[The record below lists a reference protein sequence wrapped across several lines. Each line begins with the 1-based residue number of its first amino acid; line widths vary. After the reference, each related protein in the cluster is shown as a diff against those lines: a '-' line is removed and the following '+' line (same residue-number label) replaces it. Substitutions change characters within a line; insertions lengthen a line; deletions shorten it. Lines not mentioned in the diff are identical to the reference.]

1 MNDFLPDV
9 IIRRLP
15 SYYRQLQRLEAANI
29 EQISSSQ
36 LGEQMHQTASQI
48 RRDLNCI
55 GAGGRQ
61 GYGYRVS
68 ELKRHIGKMLGM
80 DREHVMVVISSK
92 GIGQAVLEDVAMMGG
107 PFRLLAIFT
116 DASLQTGGET
126 PEVPVLPAAQLEAFL
141 AAHDVEIAVI
151 AVPSAEAPA
160 VYDRVTACGIR
171 AVWNFAPVDLDHDN
185 RRATVVN
192 VHLMDS
198 LQVLSCKITQ
208 R

>member
-15 SYYRQLQRLEAANI
+15 SYYRQLQRLEAAHI
-29 EQISSSQ
+29 EQISSWQ

-68 ELKRHIGKMLGM
+68 ELKHHIGKILGM
-80 DREHVMVVISSK
+80 DREHPMVVISSK

-116 DASLQTGGET
+116 DAALQTGGDT

-141 AAHDVEIAVI
+141 AAHDVEMAVI
-151 AVPSAEAPA
+151 AVPSSEASA

>member
-61 GYGYRVS
+61 GYGYHVS
-68 ELKRHIGKMLGM
+68 KLKRHIGKILGM
-80 DREHVMVVISSK
+80 DREHAMVVISSK

-126 PEVPVLPAAQLEAFL
+126 PEVSALPMAQLEAFL

>member
-68 ELKRHIGKMLGM
+68 ELKRHIGKILGM
-80 DREHVMVVISSK
+80 DREHAMVVISSK

>member
-68 ELKRHIGKMLGM
+68 GLKRHIGKMLGM
-80 DREHVMVVISSK
+80 DREHAMVVISSK

-126 PEVPVLPAAQLEAFL
+126 PEVLVLPAAQLEAFL

>member
-15 SYYRQLQRLEAANI
+15 SYYRQLQRLEAAHI

-80 DREHVMVVISSK
+80 DREHAMVVISSK

-126 PEVPVLPAAQLEAFL
+126 PEVPVLHVNELETFL

-160 VYDRVTACGIR
+160 VYDRVTARGIR

-185 RRATVVN
+185 KRATVVN

>member
-80 DREHVMVVISSK
+80 DREHAMVVISSK